1 MPHLYFILSYR
12 IKNKTN
18 SMRPNKTII
27 GILGSC
33 ILIIA
38 LLAATGYYFCFS
50 KAFSITETTYLYIR
64 PEDSIDSVCRQLD
77 SKAHPNTLKGFRL
90 LSSFYK
96 YDEHIR
102 SGRYAVK
109 ADDNAFRLARRLSAG
124 QQSPVNLIIPGVRTM
139 EKLSGSISSR
149 LMLDSA
155 TIASALKD
163 SVYCKQQG
171 YTTQTIACLFV
182 PNTYQV
188 YWDMDIDGFF
198 SRMQKEHKRFWNDE
212 RTEKAKKTGLTPEQV
227 STLASIVDEETAKN
241 DEKPIIAGLY
251 INRLK
256 KGMPLQADPTVR
268 FACGDFGLRRI
279 LNKHL
284 AVDSP
289 YNTYKHT
296 GLPPGPIRIPSVTGI
311 ESVLNYTAHDY
322 LYMCAKEDFSGYHNF
337 ARTMSEHLRNAQ
349 RYRHE
354 LDRRN
359 IK

>member
-1 MPHLYFILSYR
+1 MKL
-12 IKNKTN
+12 
-18 SMRPNKTII
+18 NKTII
-27 GILGSC
+27 GVSGGC

-38 LLAATGYYFCFS
+38 ILAATGYYLCFS

-64 PEDSIDSVCRQLD
+64 PGDSLDEVCKQLE
-77 SKAHPNTLKGFRL
+77 SEAHPNTLKGFRL

-109 ADDNAFRLARRLSAG
+109 ADDNMFRLVRRLSTG
-124 QQSPVNLIIPGVRTM
+124 QQSPVNLIIPSVRTM
-139 EKLSGSISSR
+139 EKLAGSISSR

-155 TIASALKD
+155 TIVSALKD
-163 SVYCKQQG
+163 SVFCKQQG
-171 YTTQTIACLFV
+171 YTTQTIACLFI

-188 YWDMDIDGFF
+188 YWDMDIDEFF
-198 SRMQKEHKRFWNDE
+198 ARMQKEHKRFWNDE
-212 RTEKAKKTGLTPEQV
+212 RIEKAKRTGLTPEQV

-241 DEKPIIAGLY
+241 DEKPMIAGLY

-256 KGMPLQADPTVR
+256 KDMLLQADPTVK

-284 AVDSP
+284 TIDSP
-289 YNTYKHT
+289 YNTYKYI
-296 GLPPGPIRIPSVTGI
+296 GLPPGPIRIPSITGI
-311 ESVLNYTAHDY
+311 ESVLNHTNHDY

-337 ARTMSEHLRNAQ
+337 AKTMSGHLQNAQ
-349 RYRHE
+349 RYQRE
-354 LDRRN
+354 LNRRN

>member
-1 MPHLYFILSYR
+1 MKL
-12 IKNKTN
+12 
-18 SMRPNKTII
+18 NKTII
-27 GILGSC
+27 GILGGC

-38 LLAATGYYFCFS
+38 ILAATGYYLCFS

-64 PEDSIDSVCRQLD
+64 PGDSLDDVCKQLE
-77 SKAHPNTLKGFRL
+77 SEAHPKTLKGFRL

-109 ADDNAFRLARRLSAG
+109 ADDNMFRLVRRLSTG
-124 QQSPVNLIIPGVRTM
+124 QQSPVNLIVPSVRTM
-139 EKLSGSISSR
+139 EKLAGSISSR

-155 TIASALKD
+155 TIVSALKD
-163 SVYCKQQG
+163 SVFCKQQG
-171 YTTQTIACLFV
+171 YTPQTIACLFI

-188 YWDMDIDGFF
+188 YWDMDIDEFF
-198 SRMQKEHKRFWNDE
+198 ARMQKEHKRFWNDE
-212 RTEKAKKTGLTPEQV
+212 RTEKAKRTGLTPEQV

-241 DEKPIIAGLY
+241 DEKPMIAGLY

-256 KGMPLQADPTVR
+256 KNMLLQADPTVK

-284 AVDSP
+284 TVDSP
-289 YNTYKHT
+289 YNTYKYI
-296 GLPPGPIRIPSVTGI
+296 GLPPGPIRIPSITGI
-311 ESVLNYTAHDY
+311 ESVLNHTNHDY

-337 ARTMSEHLRNAQ
+337 AKTMSGHLQNAQ
-349 RYRHE
+349 RYQRE
-354 LDRRN
+354 LNRRN